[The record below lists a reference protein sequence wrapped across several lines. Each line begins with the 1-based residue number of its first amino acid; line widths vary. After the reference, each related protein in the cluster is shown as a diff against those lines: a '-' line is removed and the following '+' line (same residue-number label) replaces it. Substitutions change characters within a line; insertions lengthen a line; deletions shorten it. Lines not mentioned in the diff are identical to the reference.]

1 MKNIK
6 KRLKD
11 RKTAIGSWI
20 TIPDPIIVEM
30 MAKSKF
36 DWLAVDL
43 EHSAISISSLQNII
57 RIIDLSGVFPMVRLT
72 SNDSDQIKRVMDAGA
87 MGIIIPMIK
96 NAKDVKKA
104 INSIYYPPKG
114 SRSVGLARAQDYG
127 EGLQGYLTK
136 LKSQAVIII
145 QIEHIDA
152 VDNLEEI
159 FSIKGIDG
167 YLIGPNDLSASMGL
181 PGEINH
187 PRVKRKINYIN
198 KKAKEMNVSGGQHI
212 IEADIKEL
220 KKALNSGTNF
230 IGYSLDIKL
239 FEKALREF
247 KER

>member
-1 MKNIK
+1 
-6 KRLKD
+6 
-11 RKTAIGSWI
+11 
-20 TIPDPIIVEM
+20 
-30 MAKSKF
+30 
-36 DWLAVDL
+36 
-43 EHSAISISSLQNII
+43 
-57 RIIDLSGVFPMVRLT
+57 MVRLT

-114 SRSVGLARAQDYG
+114 SRSVGLAGAQDYG

-220 KKALNSGTNF
+220 KKSYLME
-230 IGYSLDIKL
+230 KL
-239 FEKALREF
+239 YQENM
-247 KER
+247 